1 MDVSPLFHS
10 NIAIVAVA
18 YNRKDALLRLLDSLS
33 NAVYDS
39 NESVTLIISIDKS
52 DTDIVELVADGYE
65 WKHGEKIVDRHEQ
78 NLGLRNH
85 MLSLGKWF
93 DSFDA
98 IIVLEDDIV
107 VAPDYFS
114 FAKQTVHKYSSDEMI
129 AGISLYSFKLNYLN
143 NLPFE
148 PVYEGDDV
156 YFMNCAMSW
165 GEIWMKDQ
173 WIAFYKWYQNNL
185 DFPNLSHLP
194 ARLCKMGKK
203 SWLKYHTRYCI
214 ETGKYFAFPY
224 CSLSTNFSDAGT
236 HNDGSFSSLFQV
248 PLSCRRGGLYYLPN
262 IKNKV
267 VCYNGFFENVRIPEF
282 VGLKD
287 GELCVDLNGTRD
299 EKPEERYWLT
309 TQVKDFKVIRT
320 FANELRPIELNIQ
333 KNLRGTGI
341 FLYDTSIK
349 EKNRTK
355 SNILLYRYYL
365 GGVVPFLRKYGESKV
380 LREYFD
386 RYINRKRKK

>member
-1 MDVSPLFHS
+1 MSEPRLPHS

-18 YNRKDALLRLLDSLS
+18 YNRKDALQRLLDSLS
-33 NAVYDS
+33 TAVYDS
-39 NESVTLIISIDKS
+39 DESVTLIISIDKS
-52 DTDIVELVADGYE
+52 NTDVVELFADGYE
-65 WKHGEKIVDRHEQ
+65 WKHGEKIVDKHEE

-107 VAPDYFS
+107 VAPDFFN
-114 FAKQTVHKYSSDEMI
+114 FAKQTVRKYSPDEKI

-156 YFMNCAMSW
+156 FFMNCAMSW
-165 GEIWMKDQ
+165 GEIWMKEQ
-173 WIAFYKWYQNNL
+173 WGAFYKWYQENL
-185 DFPNLSHLP
+185 DFPNLPHLP

-214 ETGKYFAFPY
+214 ETGKYFVFPY
-224 CSLSTNFSDAGT
+224 CSLTTNFSDAGT

-248 PLSCRRGGLYYLPN
+248 PLSCRRGGLYKLPDS
-262 IKNKV
+262 IEKAV
-267 VCYNGFFENVRIPEF
+267 RYDGFFENVRISEF
-282 VGLKD
+282 LELED
-287 GELCVDLNGTRD
+287 GDLCVDLNGTRD

-309 TQVKDFKVIRT
+309 TLVRDFRVIRS
-320 FANELRPIELNIQ
+320 FANELRPIELNVQ
-333 KNLRGTGI
+333 NNVPGTGV

-349 EKNRTK
+349 EKNEAK

-365 GGVVPFLRKYGESKV
+365 GGVVPFMRKYGELKV

-386 RYINRKRKK
+386 RYIRKRKK

>member
-1 MDVSPLFHS
+1 MSEPRLLHS

-18 YNRKDALLRLLDSLS
+18 YNRKDALQRLLDSLS
-33 NAVYDS
+33 TAVYDS
-39 NESVTLIISIDKS
+39 DESVTLVISIDKS
-52 DTDIVELVADGYE
+52 NTDVVELFADGYD
-65 WKHGEKIVDRHEQ
+65 WKHGEKIVDKHEK

-107 VAPDYFS
+107 VAPDFFN
-114 FAKQTVHKYSSDEMI
+114 FAKQTVHKYSSDENI

-156 YFMNCAMSW
+156 FFMNCAMSW
-165 GEIWMKDQ
+165 GEIWLKEQ
-173 WIAFYKWYQNNL
+173 WGAFYKWYQENL
-185 DFPNLSHLP
+185 DFPNLPHLP

-214 ETGKYFAFPY
+214 ETGKYFVFPY
-224 CSLSTNFSDAGT
+224 CSLTTNFSDAGT

-248 PLSCRRGGLYYLPN
+248 PLSCRRGGLYKLPDS
-262 IKNKV
+262 IEKA
-267 VCYNGFFENVRIPEF
+267 VCYDGFFENASIPEF
-282 VGLKD
+282 VELIG
-287 GELCVDLNGTRD
+287 GELCVDLNGTREEIP
-299 EKPEERYWLT
+299 EKRYWLT
-309 TQVKDFKVIRT
+309 TQVRDLKVIRS
-320 FANELRPIELNIQ
+320 FANELRPIELNVQ
-333 KNLRGTGI
+333 NNVPGTGV

-349 EKNRTK
+349 EKNETN

-365 GGVVPFLRKYGESKV
+365 GGVVPFMRKYGETKV

-386 RYINRKRKK
+386 RYIRKRKK